1 MQYITIEIKS
11 QSFLIDVGELNAVE
25 SFGAD
30 CISDGARLE
39 DADAPLAIA
48 YGAYIPQKDAT
59 YEMALVDLLGAKGS
73 WLGHIDGHVCN
84 LISVQ
89 DIRSYG
95 TEKVGRI
102 TCLPFAALLRVH
114 RSVIDKINSGGGA
127 AVTGFIRYSNMSPAD
142 NLLNR
147 KGLFALAATECRIK
161 GDLSHE
167 NWGHSIDRSRA
178 IRATRNI
185 K

>member
-1 MQYITIEIKS
+1 MQYITIEIKG
-11 QSFLIDVGELNAVE
+11 QSFLIDVSELNAVE

-39 DADAPLAIA
+39 DADAPLAIC
-48 YGAYIPQKDAT
+48 YGVYIPQKTAT
-59 YEMALVDLLGAKGS
+59 YEVAMVDLLGAKGS
-73 WLGHIDGHVCN
+73 WLGHIDGHICN

-89 DIRSYG
+89 DIKSYG
-95 TEKVGRI
+95 AQKVGRI

-114 RSVIDKINSGGGA
+114 RFVLDKINRDGGS
-127 AVTGFIRYSNMSPAD
+127 AVTGFVRYSNMSPAD

-147 KGLFALAATECRIK
+147 KGLFALDSTECRIK
-161 GDLSHE
+161 GNLSHE
-167 NWGHSIDRSRA
+167 NWGNSIDRSRA